1 MESVSMKKMWDS
13 IWKHKKIII
22 IFVLLCLAAGV
33 GLGVKKARSVSSAS
47 ELQEIEDYK
56 SGLDKYKDVMDNI
69 LANMS
74 TTQEQIDNLQKYC
87 DSSIYMNI
95 DPLNVNVASVQYR
108 ILMSD
113 GSDTQGNSSVAN
125 EKSAD
130 IMNELTAYVKNGDW
144 KVAAEEELS
153 DVPVE
158 YLSEV
163 VGSTSTGNIFTL
175 TVMHYDADQAAKIC
189 KVVDEQI
196 QKYAASTL
204 KENGEFSF
212 STIMSNQTVM
222 ALPEVQS
229 TQNSYLTSLQNYKDS
244 LSELKKNELSQQ
256 VSEKTYRKDYK
267 PDSMDAPSAK
277 KVLVQYA
284 ALGIIAGLVI
294 SCALLALLYVLSDK
308 LKGKENIKAA
318 GITVLGNYSAKEGYR
333 PALEREMIDFDLIR
347 KERSVEQV
355 FFGMLSDAEIV
366 QKAVQEYQ
374 AAMEKKSLAVEV
386 GSNIENDSEM
396 MKRFVEIG
404 NCILFVEVGKTTY
417 TQIKAYLEICKKFNV
432 SVLGCVVVE

>member
-22 IFVLLCLAAGV
+22 IFVLLCFVAGA
-33 GLGVKKARSVSSAS
+33 GLGVKKAKSASSAS
-47 ELQEIEDYK
+47 EVQKIEDYK
-56 SGLDKYKDVMDNI
+56 SGLDKYAEVMKNI
-69 LANMS
+69 EANIS
-74 TTQEQIDNLQKYC
+74 TTQDQIDALQSYC
-87 DSSIYMNI
+87 DSSIYMKL
-95 DPLNVNVASVQYR
+95 DALKVNVASVQYR
-108 ILMSD
+108 ITVNGTD
-113 GSDTQGNSSVAN
+113 NTQVSSSGVS
-125 EKSAD
+125 EKVTD
-130 IMNELTAYVKNGDW
+130 IINELTAYVKNGEW
-144 KVAAEEELS
+144 KAAVEEKLT

-158 YLSEV
+158 YLPEV
-163 VGSTSTGNIFTL
+163 VGSNSTGNIFTL
-175 TVMHYDADQAAKIC
+175 TVMHYDADQAAKIS
-189 KVVDEQI
+189 KVIDEQI

-204 KENGEFSF
+204 KENGDFSF
-212 STIMSNQTVM
+212 SVISSNVS
-222 ALPEVQS
+222 AKAIPEVQS
-229 TQNSYLTSLQNYKDS
+229 AQNSYLTS
-244 LSELKKNELSQQ
+244 QQ
-256 VSEKTYRKDYK
+256 ISEKGYIKDYK

-347 KERSVEQV
+347 KEHSVEQV

>member
-22 IFVLLCLAAGV
+22 IFVLLCFVAGA
-33 GLGVKKARSVSSAS
+33 GLGVKKAKSASSAS
-47 ELQEIEDYK
+47 EVQKIEDYK
-56 SGLDKYKDVMDNI
+56 SGLDKYAEVMKNI
-69 LANMS
+69 EANIS
-74 TTQEQIDNLQKYC
+74 TTQDQIDALQSYC
-87 DSSIYMNI
+87 DSSIYMKL
-95 DPLNVNVASVQYR
+95 DALKVNVASVQYR
-108 ILMSD
+108 ITVNGTD
-113 GSDTQGNSSVAN
+113 NTQVSSSGVS
-125 EKSAD
+125 EKVTD
-130 IMNELTAYVKNGDW
+130 IINELTAYVKNGEW
-144 KVAAEEELS
+144 KA
-153 DVPVE
+153 PVE
-158 YLSEV
+158 YLPEV
-163 VGSTSTGNIFTL
+163 VGSNSTGNIFTL
-175 TVMHYDADQAAKIC
+175 TVMHYDADQAAKIS
-189 KVVDEQI
+189 KVIDEQI

-204 KENGEFSF
+204 KENGDFSF
-212 STIMSNQTVM
+212 SVISSNVS
-222 ALPEVQS
+222 AKAIPEVQS
-229 TQNSYLTSLQNYKDS
+229 AQNSYLTSLKNYKDS
-244 LSELKKNELSQQ
+244 LSDLQKDQLSQQ
-256 VSEKTYRKDYK
+256 ISEKGYIKDYK